1 MRRSPASMGKR
12 RSKKYSF
19 KKIWRAVRTFLLD
32 LCRKIGRGIY
42 YSYQYLKKLPAKTLL
57 IGIASVSAVLLA
69 VIIILLASPKKKTAV
84 TADPVS
90 ETVFASGNPD
100 PDVQAFPVNG
110 SGDTPAEGSGDS
122 SQSPQ
127 NSASD
132 GSANTGTGEEFT
144 KLDEGDR
151 SPLVA
156 KIQERLME
164 LGYMDSDE
172 PTEYFGSITERAVK
186 TFQAHNGLSSDGIC
200 GSDTYDLLFSD
211 NAKKYVMQLGDSGD
225 DVENVQHRLYELGY
239 VTTKSN
245 ITGTFGE
252 LTQSAVEEFQSRN
265 NLKSDGKVGYNTL
278 ESLFSESPVSKSFS
292 IGDKDDVIKQVQQKL
307 KKLKYYSGPVTGEY
321 TKATATAVRK
331 FQQSNDL
338 VVDGALGPSTKSAIL
353 SSHAQAYVM
362 QLGESGSD
370 VKKVQTRLAKLN
382 YLRSANVTGYFGEK
396 TEEAV
401 IAFQER
407 NKLHA
412 DGKVGT
418 GTYNS
423 LFSSSAKKAKTVS
436 PTSAPTGGS
445 SSGSGSSGSS
455 GGSSS
460 SSSSGKGVEKLI
472 AIAESKKG
480 CRYVSGAKGPN
491 TFDCSGFVYYCLKES
506 GVKISYMTSIGW
518 RTTNRFTRIDS
529 LSSCKRG
536 DILVFSG
543 SSMAAGHVGIYL
555 GSGSMI
561 DAGSSAGCVRIT
573 STVLSGSYWP
583 SHFLMAYRVF

>member
-1 MRRSPASMGKR
+1 MSKGKR
-12 RSKKYSF
+12 RSKKNSF
-19 KKIWRAVRTFLLD
+19 RKIVRNMRTFFLN

-42 YSYQYLKKLPAKTLL
+42 FGIQYLKKLPRKTLL
-57 IGIASVSAVLLA
+57 IGLASISFALIA
-69 VIIILLASPKKKTAV
+69 VIIILLASPKKKAVV
-84 TADPVS
+84 TADPVG

-100 PDVQAFPVNG
+100 PSAQSF
-110 SGDTPAEGSGDS
+110 SGQIDTDPSGNVPED
-122 SQSPQ
+122 PQ
-127 NSASD
+127 NAVDSVGPAD
-132 GSANTGTGEEFT
+132 GQAGGESFT
-144 KLDEGDR
+144 KLDEGDK

-156 KIQERLME
+156 QIQERLME

-172 PTEYFGSITERAVK
+172 PTEYYGSITEKAVK
-186 TFQAHNGLSSDGIC
+186 TFQNHNGLSSDGIC
-200 GSDTYDLLFSD
+200 GKETYDLLFSD
-211 NAKKYVMQLGDSGD
+211 DAKKYVMQLGDSGD
-225 DVENVQHRLYELGY
+225 DVENVQQRLYELGY

-252 LTQSAVEEFQSRN
+252 LTQSAVEEFQSKN
-265 NLKSDGKVGYNTL
+265 SLKSDGKVGNNTL
-278 ESLFSESPVSKSFS
+278 ESLFSENPVSKCYS
-292 IGDKDDVIKQVQQKL
+292 IGDKDDVIKQVQEKL
-307 KKLKYYSGPVTGEY
+307 KKLKYFSGSATGEY

-338 VVDGALGPSTKSAIL
+338 VVDGTLGPTTKSAIL
-353 SSHAQAYVM
+353 SSHAQPYVM
-362 QLGESGSD
+362 QIGESGSD

-396 TEEAV
+396 TAEAV
-401 IAFQER
+401 MAFQER

-436 PTSAPTGGS
+436 TTSSPSGGS
-445 SSGSGSSGSS
+445 TSGSGSSSSS

-460 SSSSGKGVEKLI
+460 SSGSSSGRGVEKLI
-472 AIAESKKG
+472 EIAQSKKG

-518 RTTNRFTRIDS
+518 RTTSRFTRIDS

-536 DILVFSG
+536 DLLVFSG
-543 SSMAAGHVGIYL
+543 SSMATGHVGIYL

>member
-1 MRRSPASMGKR
+1 MNRGKK

-19 KKIWRAVRTFLLD
+19 QKIGRATRTFFLN

-42 YSYQYLKKLPAKTLL
+42 YGIQYLKQLPQKTIL
-57 IGIASVSAVLLA
+57 IGIATVSLLLIA
-69 VIIILLASPKKKTAV
+69 VIIILLASPKKKAVV
-84 TADPVS
+84 TANPAG
-90 ETVFASGNPD
+90 ETVFASVDPD
-100 PDVQAFPVNG
+100 PASLSFSGNETSVPSGEDPDDPSLPARNADASGEPSPV
-110 SGDTPAEGSGDS
+110 TEEAES
-122 SQSPQ
+122 
-127 NSASD
+127 
-132 GSANTGTGEEFT
+132 FT
-144 KLDEGDR
+144 KLDEGDK

-156 KIQERLME
+156 KIQEKLME

-172 PTEYFGSITERAVK
+172 PTEYYGSITEKAVK
-186 TFQAHNGLSSDGIC
+186 TFQSHNGLSSDGIC
-200 GSDTYDLLFSD
+200 GSETYDLLFSD
-211 NAKKYVMQLGDSGD
+211 SAKRYVMQLGDSGD
-225 DVENVQHRLYELGY
+225 DVEGVQQRLYELGY

-252 LTQSAVEEFQSRN
+252 LTQSAVEEFQSKN
-265 NLKSDGKVGYNTL
+265 SLKSDGKVGNNTL
-278 ESLFSESPVSKSFS
+278 ESLFSENPVSKCYS

-307 KKLKYYSGPVTGEY
+307 KKLKYYSGSADGEY

-331 FQQSNDL
+331 FQQNNDL
-338 VVDGALGPSTKSAIL
+338 VVDGTLGPTTKSAIL
-353 SSHAQAYVM
+353 SSHAQPYVM

-370 VKKVQTRLAKLN
+370 VKKVQTRLSQLN

-436 PTSAPTGGS
+436 SSAS
-445 SSGSGSSGSS
+445 SSGSASGSSSSGSS
-455 GGSSS
+455 GSSS
-460 SSSSGKGVEKLI
+460 SSSSSSSSKGVEKLI
-472 AIAESKKG
+472 EIAQSKKG

-491 TFDCSGFVYYCLKES
+491 SFDCSGFVYYCLKES

-518 RTTNRFTRIDS
+518 RTTSRFTRIDS

-543 SSMAAGHVGIYL
+543 STMAAGHVGIYL

-573 STVLSGSYWP
+573 TTVLSGSYWP

>member
-1 MRRSPASMGKR
+1 MSKGKR
-12 RSKKYSF
+12 HQKKYSF
-19 KKIWRAVRTFLLD
+19 QKIVRTVRNFFLNLF
-32 LCRKIGRGIY
+32 RKIGRGIY
-42 YSYQYLKKLPAKTLL
+42 FGYQYLKKLPRKTLL
-57 IGIASVSAVLLA
+57 IGIASVSAVLMA
-69 VIIILLASPKKKTAV
+69 VIIILLASPRKKTAV
-84 TADPVS
+84 TADPVG
-90 ETVFASGNPD
+90 ETVFASGDPD
-100 PDVQAFPVNG
+100 PAAQSFSGNGTDVLLGDDTGGDSLSGGNG
-110 SGDTPAEGSGDS
+110 DASGDPSSPETAEDTFS
-122 SQSPQ
+122 
-127 NSASD
+127 
-132 GSANTGTGEEFT
+132 

-151 SPLVA
+151 SPVVA
-156 KIQERLME
+156 QIQERLMD

-172 PTEYFGSITERAVK
+172 PTEYYGSITERAVK
-186 TFQAHNGLSSDGIC
+186 TFQSHNGLSSDGIC
-200 GSDTYDLLFSD
+200 GSETYYLLFSD
-211 NAKKYVMQLGDSGD
+211 DAKKYVMQLGDSGD
-225 DVENVQHRLYELGY
+225 DVEGVQQRLYELGY

-245 ITGTFGE
+245 ITGTFGD
-252 LTQSAVEEFQSRN
+252 LTQSAVEDFQSRN

-278 ESLFSESPVSKSFS
+278 EKLFSENPVSKCYS
-292 IGDKDDVIKQVQQKL
+292 IGDKDDVIKQVQEKL
-307 KKLKYYSGPVTGEY
+307 KKLKYYSGSATGEY

-331 FQQSNDL
+331 FQQNNDL
-338 VVDGALGPSTKSAIL
+338 VVDGTLGPSTKSAIL

-362 QLGESGSD
+362 QIGESGSD

-396 TEEAV
+396 TAEAV
-401 IAFQER
+401 MAFQER

-423 LFSSSAKKAKTVS
+423 LFSSSAKKAKTVT
-436 PTSAPTGGS
+436 PSATPSGGS
-445 SSGSGSSGSS
+445 ASGGGSSGSS

-460 SSSSGKGVEKLI
+460 PSSGKGVEKLI
-472 AIAESKKG
+472 EIAQSKKG

-491 TFDCSGFVYYCLKES
+491 SFDCSGFVYYCLKES

-529 LSSCKRG
+529 LSNCKRG

>member
-1 MRRSPASMGKR
+1 MSKGKR
-12 RSKKYSF
+12 HQKKYSF
-19 KKIWRAVRTFLLD
+19 QKIVRTVRNFFLNLF
-32 LCRKIGRGIY
+32 RKIGRGIY
-42 YSYQYLKKLPAKTLL
+42 FGYQYLKKLPRKTLL
-57 IGIASVSAVLLA
+57 IGIASVSAVLMA
-69 VIIILLASPKKKTAV
+69 VIIILLASPRKKTAV
-84 TADPVS
+84 TADHVG
-90 ETVFASGNPD
+90 ETVFASGDPD
-100 PDVQAFPVNG
+100 PAAQSFSGNGTDVLPGDDTGGDSLSGGNG
-110 SGDTPAEGSGDS
+110 DASGDPSSPETAEDTFS
-122 SQSPQ
+122 
-127 NSASD
+127 
-132 GSANTGTGEEFT
+132 

-151 SPLVA
+151 SPVVA
-156 KIQERLME
+156 QIQERLMD

-172 PTEYFGSITERAVK
+172 PTEYYGSITERAVK
-186 TFQAHNGLSSDGIC
+186 TFQSHNGLSSDGIC
-200 GSDTYDLLFSD
+200 GSETYYLLFSD
-211 NAKKYVMQLGDSGD
+211 DAKKYVMQLGDSGD
-225 DVENVQHRLYELGY
+225 DVEGVQQRLYELGY

-245 ITGTFGE
+245 ITGTFGD
-252 LTQSAVEEFQSRN
+252 LTQSAVEDFQSRN

-278 ESLFSESPVSKSFS
+278 EKLFSENPVSKCYS
-292 IGDKDDVIKQVQQKL
+292 IGDKDDVIKQVQEKL
-307 KKLKYYSGPVTGEY
+307 KKLKYYSGSATGEY
-321 TKATATAVRK
+321 TKATATAVIK
-331 FQQSNDL
+331 FQQNNDL
-338 VVDGALGPSTKSAIL
+338 VVDGTLGPSTKSAIL

-362 QLGESGSD
+362 QIGESGSD

-396 TEEAV
+396 TAEAV
-401 IAFQER
+401 MAFQER

-423 LFSSSAKKAKTVS
+423 LFSSSAKKAKTVT
-436 PTSAPTGGS
+436 PSATPSGGS
-445 SSGSGSSGSS
+445 ASGGGSSGSS

-460 SSSSGKGVEKLI
+460 PSSGKGVEKLI
-472 AIAESKKG
+472 EIAQSKKG

-491 TFDCSGFVYYCLKES
+491 SFDCSGFVYYCLKES

-529 LSSCKRG
+529 LSNCKRG